1 MIKGFIFDLDG
12 VLVDTAKYHY
22 LAWKRLCDELG
33 FHFDRKDNE
42 LLKGVSRTR
51 SMEIILSINNTEL
64 TDGEIS
70 ELCERKNGYY
80 REFLRTLGS
89 DELLP
94 GVDEFL
100 SEAET
105 DGYLCAIGSA
115 SKNCPEIV
123 DRLGIR
129 PRFQSIIDGTKVTKA
144 KPDPEVFVR
153 AARELGLDN
162 NECIVF
168 EDSLAGVLAAGNCGM
183 KSVGVGNF
191 ELAGHCDYFIK
202 GFENERPSMLVN
214 KAEGK

>member
-51 SMEIILSINNTEL
+51 SMEIILSLNNKTL
-64 TDGEIS
+64 TGDEIAA
-70 ELCERKNGYY
+70 LCEKKNRYY
-80 REFLRTLGS
+80 RDFIKTLGS

-94 GVDEFL
+94 GVEEFL

-144 KPDPEVFVR
+144 KPDPEVFVK
-153 AARELGLDN
+153 AAQELGLDN

-168 EDSLAGVLAAGNCGM
+168 EDSLAGILAAGNCRM
-183 KSVGVGNF
+183 KSVGVGNS
-191 ELAGHCDYFIK
+191 ELIGHCDYFIK
-202 GFENERPSMLVN
+202 GFECERPRKLVD
-214 KAEGK
+214 KTEGK